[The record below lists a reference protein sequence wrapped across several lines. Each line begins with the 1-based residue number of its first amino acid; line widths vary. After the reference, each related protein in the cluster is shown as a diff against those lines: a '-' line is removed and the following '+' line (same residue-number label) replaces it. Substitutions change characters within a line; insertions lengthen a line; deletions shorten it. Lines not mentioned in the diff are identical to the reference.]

1 MTALMRFIDRLRLRG
16 APEQVLEATRLYRD
30 MRYDGMVMG
39 NILGHAIHHD
49 RDVGRLIKQMRKA
62 EACDNVRLNALLE
75 EVRRHHK
82 EFARIRELD
91 EPITRFDERGDPVAP
106 VDEQLPSR

>member
-49 RDVGRLIKQMRKA
+49 RDVGKLIKQMRQA
-62 EACDNVRLNALLE
+62 DPGDTIRLNALLE
-75 EVRRHHK
+75 EVRRHHQA
-82 EFARIRELD
+82 FGRIRELD
-91 EPITRFDERGDPVAP
+91 EPITRFDERGNPVAP
-106 VDEQLPSR
+106 DEPLR